1 MAGMYRHDSGT
12 GLPKVL
18 ALSASRA
25 AMMLARRDFGDEGF
39 VESFSPVAFRWDA
52 NKWCRGVGDIGGK
65 AWEAVIAR
73 KLVGYGE
80 PRVVCRKTVRIVR
93 TLSGGSDEM
102 PEARGRFSG
111 GIAGDLL
118 STACAA
124 RPAPKFRSVASFTM
138 DIALQRQ
145 VSV

>member
-1 MAGMYRHDSGT
+1 MAGMYRHDAGI

-25 AMMLARRDFGDEGF
+25 AMMLARRAYGDEGF

-65 AWEAVIAR
+65 AWEAVIGR
-73 KLVGYGE
+73 KLLGYGE
-80 PRVVCRKTVRIVR
+80 HRVVGRQTVRIVR
-93 TLSGGSDEM
+93 TLSGGSDEV
-102 PEARGRFSG
+102 PGARGRFSG
-111 GIAGDLL
+111 ELAGDLL

-124 RPAPKFRSVASFTM
+124 RPAPTFRSVSSFTM
-138 DIALQRQ
+138 DIALQKQ